1 MRVMIMH
8 KTNAHWESGASPSPE
23 LIARVGRLMGDLV
36 KSNALLAGEG
46 LRASSQGVRL
56 RFGKGER
63 TVIDGPFTES
73 KELIAGFAIL
83 KTASLQEAADLA
95 TRFAQ
100 VFSTELDIEIDI
112 RPVTEAWDIGLTE
125 KPAGLTTRRYM
136 ATQKFRNKD
145 GCLPLTPAQA
155 AAMGALVDEMK
166 RAGVLLSSEG
176 LLPSAQGAR
185 IRSVGG
191 KATVMDGP
199 FTESKELLGGFV
211 IVKVNTL
218 REAVDWAQRYIS
230 DVQTEEVD
238 VRQLAEAPAT

>member
-8 KTNAHWESGASPSPE
+8 RTNAHFESGASPAPE
-23 LIARVGRLMGDLV
+23 LVARVGRLIGELV
-36 KSNALLAGEG
+36 KSNVLLAGEG
-46 LRASSQGVRL
+46 LRPSSQGVRL
-56 RFGKGER
+56 RFGKEGR

-83 KTASLQEAADLA
+83 KTASLQEAVDWA

-100 VFSTELDIEIDI
+100 VFDTDLEIDI

-136 ATQKFRNKD
+136 ATQKHRSKD
-145 GCLPLTPAQA
+145 GCQPLTSSQA
-155 AAMGALVDEMK
+155 AAMSALVEEMK

-191 KATVMDGP
+191 KPTVMDGP

-211 IVKVNTL
+211 IVRVNTL
-218 REAVDWAQRYIS
+218 REAVDWAQRYIT
-230 DVQTEEVD
+230 DVQTDEVD